1 MELPQLSPRNDI
13 SDSNDVAE
21 QSETAPRKHHPIF
34 AWLCILVTLVTPVV
48 LFVERGAESGPSFVL
63 LVGLTIASL
72 HGHLFS
78 TLRAVVMLL
87 LIMFGFSLILT
98 PVMLHEEVSAGA
110 TAKVIDRKGCVL
122 ATDRG
127 AMERRIGESC
137 RAHLDGDF
145 YFRLNE
151 TISREDTQWP
161 LAVFQ
166 RSEYVRNKE
175 PHVGFKDL
183 AFGNRNGHQT
193 DAQKAQKS
201 FNALDWYAVFA
212 TAAEFGCFVVAAT
225 KQDVLS
231 ILACRWIRS
240 VSKEFALRIQ
250 QWHVCGKTLRISLCI
265 AVSAM
270 RKQLQDH
277 EETLWRTTAG
287 SCCCSPSL
295 SSYSSSIF

>member
-13 SDSNDVAE
+13 SDSNDVTE

-63 LVGLTIASL
+63 LVGLTIVSL

-87 LIMFGFSLILT
+87 LLMFGSSLTLT
-98 PVMLHEEVSAGA
+98 LVTRNTQVGTDAAGNSI
-110 TAKVIDRKGCVL
+110 IDREGCVL

-161 LAVFQ
+161 LAVCLLAAGAALHAA
-166 RSEYVRNKE
+166 SVLV
-175 PHVGFKDL
+175 PHRPL
-183 AFGNRNGHQT
+183 YYR
-193 DAQKAQKS
+193 AQP
-201 FNALDWYAVFA
+201 V
-212 TAAEFGCFVVAAT
+212 
-225 KQDVLS
+225 
-231 ILACRWIRS
+231 
-240 VSKEFALRIQ
+240 
-250 QWHVCGKTLRISLCI
+250 
-265 AVSAM
+265 
-270 RKQLQDH
+270 
-277 EETLWRTTAG
+277 
-287 SCCCSPSL
+287 
-295 SSYSSSIF
+295 

>member
-78 TLRAVVMLL
+78 TQRAVVMLL
-87 LIMFGFSLILT
+87 LLMFGFSLILT
-98 PVMLHEEVSAGA
+98 PVMLREEVSAGA

-166 RSEYVRNKE
+166 QSRYVRSEEHPDLGLKV
-175 PHVGFKDL
+175 L

-201 FNALDWYAVFA
+201 FTALDWNWGV
-212 TAAEFGCFVVAAT
+212 GIVN
-225 KQDVLS
+225 
-231 ILACRWIRS
+231 I
-240 VSKEFALRIQ
+240 
-250 QWHVCGKTLRISLCI
+250 
-265 AVSAM
+265 
-270 RKQLQDH
+270 
-277 EETLWRTTAG
+277 
-287 SCCCSPSL
+287 
-295 SSYSSSIF
+295 